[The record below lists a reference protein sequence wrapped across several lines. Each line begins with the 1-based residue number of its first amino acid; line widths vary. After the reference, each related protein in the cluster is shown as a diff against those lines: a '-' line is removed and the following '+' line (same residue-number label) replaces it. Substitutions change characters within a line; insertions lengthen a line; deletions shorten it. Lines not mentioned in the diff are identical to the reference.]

1 MLAGLPSGGA
11 ICDSKNP
18 AGPAL
23 LLATPRWQDFLA
35 TVKGGALDT

>member
-11 ICDSKNP
+11 IRDSKNP

-23 LLATPRWQDFLA
+23 LLATPQWQDFLA